1 MQAETDALLTRL
13 KALADPNRLRLY
25 ALCRHGDCSVSE
37 LTKVLGVSQPRVS
50 QQLKILCDAG
60 LLERFRDGRRIYY
73 RLEAGRHG
81 DRESGARRAL
91 LRLLPADEPQFDE
104 DATRLKRLRGAALM
118 AGEERA
124 ADRALYRAIVELTV
138 TEPVGDLLD
147 VGCGRGRLLKLL
159 SSRAK
164 RAIGVDIDAGARD
177 LARAELLLAGLENC
191 SLRFGD
197 MRRLPF
203 PDADFDTIILD
214 DVLRAGNA
222 PVEALAEAR
231 RLLRAGG
238 RLILLVRAGAAD
250 DAARSRE
257 LADWCRRAGL
267 RLSPARRTA
276 DWLLAVARPA
286 DAHDAAA

>member
-1 MQAETDALLTRL
+1 MYAATETLLTRL
-13 KALADPNRLRLY
+13 KALADPYRLRLF

-37 LTKVLGVSQPRVS
+37 LTRVLGVSQPRVS
-50 QQLKILCDAG
+50 QQLKALCEAG

-73 RLEAGRHG
+73 RLEPGGGRDG
-81 DRESGARRAL
+81 AARRAL
-91 LRLLPADEPQFDE
+91 AELLPADEPQFDR
-104 DATRLKRLRGAALM
+104 DAERLRQLRGAALSPDDE
-118 AGEERA
+118 GD
-124 ADRALYRAIVELTV
+124 ADRALHRALVELTV

-164 RAIGVDIDAGARD
+164 RAIGVDIDADARN
-177 LARAELLLAGLENC
+177 LARAELLLAGLDNC

-203 PDADFDTIILD
+203 PDGEFDTIILD
-214 DVLRAGNA
+214 DVLEAGA
-222 PVEALAEAR
+222 GPLDALAEAR
-231 RLLRAGG
+231 RLLRDGG
-238 RLILLVRAGAAD
+238 RLILLARVAD
-250 DAARSRE
+250 PDVAARSRE
-257 LADWCRRAGL
+257 LADWCRSAGL

-286 DAHDAAA
+286 DVRGEAA